1 MNFPTHITVRG
12 VRYTIR
18 QRDHN
23 TYGDRGYVSYPF
35 PGYASHYAA
44 GPRIVLYRRP
54 PGGPEWPA
62 AKRRETFW
70 HELTHAVLNAYP
82 NDSQFAALRS
92 DERFVER
99 FARTLSQAID
109 SAEF

>member
-1 MNFPTHITVRG
+1 MKFPSHITVRG
-12 VRYTIR
+12 VRYAIAHG
-18 QRDHN
+18 DHN
-23 TYGDRGYVSYPF
+23 NFGDRGYVAYA
-35 PGYASHYAA
+35 PGNT
-44 GPRIVLYRRP
+44 IVLYRRP
-54 PGGPEWPA
+54 PGGSVWPA

-82 NDSQFAALRS
+82 NDKLFASLRS
-92 DERFVER
+92 NERFVER

>member
-12 VRYTIR
+12 VRYTVR
-18 QRDHN
+18 ERDCCLI
-23 TYGDRGYVSYPF
+23 GDRGYVSYAP
-35 PGYASHYAA
+35 HNI
-44 GPRIVLYRRP
+44 IVLYRRP

-82 NDSQFAALRS
+82 NDKQFAALRS